1 MIVEITKEQFSALEM
16 LSKIGDYYLD
26 DMEPSS
32 SCYEDDRE
40 RVTQAQDV
48 LQQIEQQ
55 LLKHDEN
62 KLIIDFNNIFNCA
75 IFNGAVENDYSFYFW
90 DAFYQH
96 YPQVTNKYAKLL
108 ENTNL
113 RTTYES

>member
-26 DMEPSS
+26 DMEPSNPS
-32 SCYEDDRE
+32 YESDRDS
-40 RVTQAQDV
+40 VTTAQDV

-62 KLIIDFNNIFNCA
+62 KLVVDFSKIFDSA
-75 IFNGAVENDYSFYFW
+75 IKNGAVENDYSFHFW
-90 DAFYQH
+90 DAFNQH
-96 YPQVTNKYAKLL
+96 YPHVTNEYAKLL

-113 RTTYES
+113 RITHES